1 MAFFERITPMEIRDI
16 TRALAR
22 NTPVY
27 WSNDGYLVHWS
38 GDTLVATFQHNG
50 FTCALTNSELA
61 QCYVK

>member
-1 MAFFERITPMEIRDI
+1 MEIRDI

-22 NTPVY
+22 KIPVY
-27 WSNDGYLVHWS
+27 WANDGYLVHWNGN
-38 GDTLVATFQHNG
+38 GDILVATFQSNG